1 MQFASTGRSKCSRS
15 KGTLRLCPYLGG
27 MYPRGGSP
35 SFPQPC
41 CHNGNADQDQRG
53 IHLPRSP
60 NFWALKKKRKKK
72 HAAERVEAAKD
83 KKSLL
88 HSPIRIASD
97 DVTKSKISLQLR
109 TKGSAESQRE
119 EEMPGPLSFS
129 LSLQLSL
136 PLSLPFCHSA
146 AVRSQKCSRF
156 NLFKADPI
164 FPPGE
169 RTRERGVRGRTGS
182 KMRYRGRLISL
193 LSARRPKLEKWNIIS
208 RSG

>member
-15 KGTLRLCPYLGG
+15 KGTLRLW
-27 MYPRGGSP
+27 YPRGESP
-35 SFPQPC
+35 SFPLPC
-41 CHNGNADQDQRG
+41 RHNGNADQDQRG

-60 NFWALKKKRKKK
+60 NFWALKKKRKK

-109 TKGSAESQRE
+109 MKGSAEAQRE

-129 LSLQLSL
+129 LSL
-136 PLSLPFCHSA
+136 PLSLPPSLSLSLCHSA

-164 FPPGE
+164 FPPSLARAASE
-169 RTRERGVRGRTGS
+169 LERGVRGRTGS